1 MSDSVPSKRRD
12 RAPSDSFAGLAA
24 CVGILVLILVTN
36 FGKHSKN
43 TGSSGTSTPVT
54 SVSPISSPAAIP
66 APPQIVQRRS
76 EAWLAMLKRTF
87 LGVVDDRSSALD
99 PAADGI
105 SVWADKR
112 SGFYYCA
119 DSPYFAKLRPGS
131 LVTQGHALQS
141 GYQPKLGRYCR

>member
-1 MSDSVPSKRRD
+1 MPTPAGRPTGSFSPKGSGRVISQIASTASKKPPIVHRLGVPSR
-12 RAPSDSFAGLAA
+12 
-24 CVGILVLILVTN
+24 
-36 FGKHSKN
+36 
-43 TGSSGTSTPVT
+43 
-54 SVSPISSPAAIP
+54 

-119 DSPYFAKLRPGS
+119 DSPYFAKVRPGS